1 MTRRKLTP
9 PERTLLTLI
18 LAGSVLYGAGPYFSD
33 HLMIAGMG
41 LLIIAVMVLSAA
53 LAAKTRRTN

>member
-1 MTRRKLTP
+1 MKRKLTP
-9 PERTLLTLI
+9 PERSLLTLI

-41 LLIIAVMVLSAA
+41 LLTVAVMVI
-53 LAAKTRRTN
+53 LATLNTRKATS